1 MKVKRKAEKKKI
13 PSKNEKL
20 ARLGTGYSMVA
31 LAGSGK
37 DYLSYKKNAKAA
49 LNKALQ
55 SGIDSPAIDVTK
67 ESVKDRIKRISKNDW
82 KTLKNMQRGA
92 RENIL
97 EKKIAKEALET
108 AYDIPQKYK
117 DKMKNSISASESIK
131 HKVDAA
137 ANLKDAK
144 TLGRCALAVG
154 IPSVGY
160 LAYKKY
166 QNYKNNKKKN

>member
-1 MKVKRKAEKKKI
+1 MKVKRRSEKKEI
-13 PSKNEKL
+13 PSKNESLAKL
-20 ARLGTGYSMVA
+20 GAGYGTVA
-31 LAGSGK
+31 LAKSGSE
-37 DYLSYKKNAKAA
+37 YLSYKTNAKAA

-82 KTLKNMQRGA
+82 KTLKKMQRSA
-92 RENIL
+92 KENVL
-97 EKKIAKEALET
+97 EKKIAKGALET
-108 AYDIPQKYK
+108 AYDVPLKYK
-117 DKMKNSISASESIK
+117 DKMEKSISASESIK

-144 TLGRCALAVG
+144 SFGKYALAIG

-166 QNYKNNKKKN
+166 QKHKNNKKKN